1 MKKTLFILAAAL
13 CGTASAALQKG
24 DVFAVTFTGQQT
36 PSSYTFDGTVLGQS
50 GKVNAVKVDD
60 RNNMTTSGNL
70 VTMGNTSAGIS
81 ISFSNAAGC
90 GTGGVIQSYKPSVTG
105 SGDLYD
111 VFDATIITGE
121 ITVEADGNTLV
132 NPNGACVNAAGG
144 SMTMTLTGLN
154 AGETY
159 NLYVLVGRGN
169 SHQTGSSDTSV
180 TTYTLGGGVTDV
192 TSTLIG
198 ASNTST
204 FVSGAVLNSCEYN
217 AGDNSNPS
225 SWSLVEYTFTATSD
239 SVNIATGG
247 TNGNFNAFA
256 LQQVTPEPTTA
267 TLSLLALAG
276 LCARR
281 RRK

>member
-24 DVFAVTFTGQQT
+24 DVFAVTFTGQET
-36 PSSYTFDGTVLGQS
+36 PSSYTFDGTVLEQP
-50 GKVNAVKVDD
+50 GKVNAVKVDGS
-60 RNNMTTSGNL
+60 NNMTTSGNL

-121 ITVEADGNTLV
+121 FDGGTLV

-159 NLYVLVGRGN
+159 NLFVLVGRGN
-169 SHQTGSSDTSV
+169 SHQTGSSDSSV

-198 ASNTST
+198 ASNASTS
-204 FVSGAVLNSCEYN
+204 VSGAVLNSYEYN
-217 AGDNSNPS
+217 AGGNTTES

>member
-24 DVFAVTFTGQQT
+24 DVFAVTFTGQET
-36 PSSYTFDGTVLGQS
+36 PSSYTFDGIVLGQS
-50 GKVNAVKVDD
+50 GKVNAVKVDGS
-60 RNNMTTSGNL
+60 NNMTTSGNL

-90 GTGGVIQSYKPSVTG
+90 GKGGVIQSYKPSVTG
-105 SGDLYD
+105 SGALSD

-121 ITVEADGNTLV
+121 FDGDTLV

-159 NLYVLVGRGN
+159 NFYVLVGRGN
-169 SHQTGSSDTSV
+169 SYQTGSSDSSV

-204 FVSGAVLNSCEYN
+204 FVDGAVLNSYEYN

-225 SWSLVEYTFTATSD
+225 SWSLVKYTFTATSD
-239 SVNIATGG
+239 PVNIATGG

>member
-24 DVFAVTFTGQQT
+24 DVFAVTFTGQGT

-50 GKVNAVKVDD
+50 GKVNAVKVDGYGSV
-60 RNNMTTSGNL
+60 TTSGNL

-90 GTGGVIQSYKPSVTG
+90 GTGGVIQSYKPAVTG
-105 SGDLYD
+105 GSGALFD

-121 ITVEADGNTLV
+121 VNEAGFV

-154 AGETY
+154 VGETY

-198 ASNTST
+198 ASNASTS
-204 FVSGAVLNSCEYN
+204 VNGAVLNSCEYN

-239 SVNIATGG
+239 PVNIATGG

>member
-24 DVFAVTFTGQQT
+24 DVFAVTFTGQGT

-50 GKVNAVKVDD
+50 GKVNAVKVDGS
-60 RNNMTTSGNL
+60 NNMTTSENL
-70 VTMGNTSAGIS
+70 VTMGGTSAGIS
-81 ISFSNAAGC
+81 VSFSNAAGC
-90 GTGGVIQSYKPSVTG
+90 GAGGCIQSYKPAVTG
-105 SGDLYD
+105 GSEALFD

-121 ITVEADGNTLV
+121 VNEAGFV

-154 AGETY
+154 VGETY

-169 SHQTGSSDTSV
+169 NHQTGSSDSSV

-204 FVSGAVLNSCEYN
+204 FVDGAVLNSYEYN
-217 AGDNSNPS
+217 AGDNSSAS
-225 SWSLVEYTFTATSD
+225 SWSLVKYTFTATSD
-239 SVNIATGG
+239 PVNIATGG

>member
-24 DVFAVTFTGQQT
+24 DVFAVTFTGQET

-50 GKVNAVKVDD
+50 GKVNAVKVDGS
-60 RNNMTTSGNL
+60 NNMTTSGNL
-70 VTMGNTSAGIS
+70 VTMGNTSAEIS

-90 GTGGVIQSYKPSVTG
+90 GKGGVIQSYKPSVPG

-121 ITVEADGNTLV
+121 FDGDTLV

-154 AGETY
+154 VGETY

-169 SHQTGSSDTSV
+169 GYQTGSSDSSV

-198 ASNTST
+198 ASNASTSA
-204 FVSGAVLNSCEYN
+204 SGAVLNSYEYN
-217 AGDNSNPS
+217 AGGNTTES

>member
-24 DVFAVTFTGQQT
+24 DVFAVTFTGQET

-50 GKVNAVKVDD
+50 GKVNAVKVDGS
-60 RNNMTTSGNL
+60 NNMTTSGNL

-90 GTGGVIQSYKPSVTG
+90 GKGGVIQSYKPSEAG
-105 SGDLYD
+105 SGELSD

-121 ITVEADGNTLV
+121 FDGDTLV

-159 NLYVLVGRGN
+159 NLFVLVGRGN
-169 SHQTGSSDTSV
+169 SHQTGSSDSSV

-198 ASNTST
+198 ASNAST
-204 FVSGAVLNSCEYN
+204 FVDGAVLNSCEYN

-225 SWSLVEYTFTATSD
+225 SWSLVKYTFTATSD
-239 SVNIATGG
+239 PVNIATGG

-256 LQQVTPEPTTA
+256 LQQVTPEPTTS